1 MTLFAHS
8 IGAMPSFLLSL
19 LRRPHPVA
27 LAPIGQARAAFGAL
41 FGLALSGVLSQ
52 VVLAWSAP
60 GAHVAWLVAP
70 MAASA
75 VLLFCVPASPLAQ
88 PWPVIGGNVVSAL
101 VGVSCAQLVPE
112 PLVAAPL
119 AGGLSIAVMF
129 LLRCLHPPGGAV
141 AMTAV
146 LGGPAVLEA
155 GLGFA
160 LAPVGL
166 NTVLLVLAALLYNR
180 VTGAHHVHQPAPASA
195 AVAPEDIDAALAH
208 FGEALDVSR
217 ADLAAI
223 VNDAE
228 HHAAAR
234 RASGL
239 HAGDVAVPPLAC
251 LAPEMPL
258 AAARAILLEHGLP
271 SLPVVDGG
279 GRLAGVLTLK
289 RLLQAVAEGE
299 ARSFTVRALGVFGGR
314 REAERVVDLMTTG
327 IAVQAGEPAGAVAAL
342 AGLHGLARVPVVD
355 ATGGLVGMA
364 GPVEVL
370 DALSRVGGYA
380 ADAAIVIGSAT
391 VPDDLAA
398 NRHLVIHM

>member
-1 MTLFAHS
+1 MTFFSHD
-8 IGAMPSFLLSL
+8 IGAMPTFLLSL

-27 LAPIGQARAAFGAL
+27 LAPIGQLRAAFGAA
-41 FGLALSGVLSQ
+41 FGLALSGILSQ

-101 VGVSCAQLVPE
+101 VGVVCAQLVSDPMI
-112 PLVAAPL
+112 AAPL
-119 AGGLSIAVMF
+119 AGGLAIAAMF

-180 VTGAHHVHQPAPASA
+180 VTGAHHAHKPAPGPA
-195 AVAPEDIDAALAH
+195 AVADEDIDAALAH

-217 ADLAAI
+217 DDLAAI
-223 VNDAE
+223 VNDAG
-228 HHAAAR
+228 HHAAER
-234 RASGL
+234 RAREL
-239 HAGDVAVPPLAC
+239 HAGDVVVQPLAR
-251 LAPEMPL
+251 LAPDMPL
-258 AAARAILLEHGLP
+258 SAARAILLRHGMP
-271 SLPVVDGG
+271 SLPVVDGE
-279 GRLAGVLTLK
+279 GRLSGVLTLK
-289 RLLQAVAEGE
+289 QLLQTVAEVE
-299 ARSFTVRALGVFGGR
+299 ARSFKARALGVLGR
-314 REAERVVDLMTTG
+314 KKSAERVDELMTTG
-327 IAVQAGEPAGAVAAL
+327 IAVLAVQPASAVVAL
-342 AGLHGLARVPVVD
+342 AGRHGLARVPVVD
-355 ATGGLVGMA
+355 AAGVLLGMA
-364 GPVEVL
+364 GPGEVL
-370 DALSRVGGYA
+370 DALGRMELGA
-380 ADAAIVIGSAT
+380 
-391 VPDDLAA
+391 
-398 NRHLVIHM
+398 

>member
-1 MTLFAHS
+1 
-8 IGAMPSFLLSL
+8 MPPLLLSI

-27 LAPIGQARAAFGAL
+27 LPPIGQARAAFGAL
-41 FGLALSGVLSQ
+41 FGLMLSGVLSQ

-101 VGVSCAQLVPE
+101 VGIACVQLLPD
-112 PLVAAPL
+112 PLFAAPL
-119 AGGLSIAVMF
+119 AGGLSIAMMF

-146 LGGPAVLEA
+146 LGGPAVHEA
-155 GLGFA
+155 GFAFA

-180 VTGAHHVHQPAPASA
+180 ITGAHHVHKPAPSSA
-195 AVAPEDIDAALAH
+195 AEPSAVAAEDIDAALEH

-217 ADLAAI
+217 DDLAVI

-228 HHAAAR
+228 HHAAER
-234 RASGL
+234 RARAL
-239 HAGDVAVPPLAC
+239 HARDVVVPPLAR
-251 LAPEMPL
+251 LAPDMPL
-258 AAARAILLEHGLP
+258 GTARAILLRHGLP
-271 SLPVVDGG
+271 SLPVVDDA
-279 GRLAGVLTLK
+279 GRLLGVLALK
-289 RLLQAVAEGE
+289 GLLGAAAELE
-299 ARSFTVRALGVFGGR
+299 ARSLGVRALGVFGISGSR
-314 REAERVVDLMTTG
+314 KEAERVADLMMTG
-327 IAVQAGEPAGAVAAL
+327 IAVQAAQPATVAV
-342 AGLHGLARVPVVD
+342 GLSRRHGLARVPVVD
-355 ATGGLVGMA
+355 ASGMLLGMA

-370 DALSRVGGYA
+370 DALHRAEMVA
-380 ADAAIVIGSAT
+380 
-391 VPDDLAA
+391 
-398 NRHLVIHM
+398 